1 MVASLFLTTTYHT
14 LRAIQSLNIQV
25 SDQNIVFLINMDVSR
40 YDVLQDIMTLCL
52 LRHPDQIIT
61 LHRCVDLKLHTYID
75 TLKDQNSQLLEKN
88 TEEVF
93 VSPTFFL
100 VVDQYA
106 TSIISVIGI
115 IVNIIGCLQLMAKSE
130 REKMFNWMLSV
141 TLLFDIFF
149 LAFKLMRSLEEIC
162 FSVPNGYLW
171 MYYII
176 SNFGVR
182 FSLTSTILM
191 MVAMGHARY
200 QAIQYP
206 MRQRHLSYSVKK
218 RMRELLKY
226 MIPILLLSLVF
237 AYPVLWEI
245 ETVPIEVNGNQ
256 VTLVP
261 RKIVL
266 NPFYSFFRV
275 VVLNIGLL
283 GVLPFALL
291 IYFSYKIMV
300 CINRRQ
306 RIQGTQPSYV
316 IGMNDENSAKISK
329 ILVVVMIVFILLN
342 SLRLLAA
349 GGEFLFLF
357 IIPKKN
363 SLALEFGYGVPTWL
377 QVIHP
382 IGELCTVLNATINI
396 IIYRYLKSTVCLRKC
411 PTCIPNCCT
420 NVTSEEIPPET
431 PMTLENPAGD
441 APDEHELRQL
451 SVEPINIDVVSE
463 VCTFQIRKQ
472 GHEWL

>member
-1 MVASLFLTTTYHT
+1 
-14 LRAIQSLNIQV
+14 
-25 SDQNIVFLINMDVSR
+25 MDVSR
-40 YDVLQDIMTLCL
+40 YDELQNIMAYCL

-61 LHRCVDLKLHTYID
+61 AHGCVDLKLHEYINI
-75 TLKDQNSQLLEKN
+75 LKHQNRQLIEEN

-115 IVNIIGCLQLMAKSE
+115 IVNIIGCVQLMAKSE
-130 REKMFNWMLSV
+130 REKMFNWMLSA
-141 TLLFDIFF
+141 TLIFDIFY
-149 LAFKLMRSLEEIC
+149 LVFKLMRSLEELCI
-162 FSVPNGYLW
+162 SVPNVYLKI
-171 MYYII
+171 YYTI

-206 MRQRHLSYSVKK
+206 MRQRHLSSSVKK
-218 RMRELLKY
+218 RITELLKY
-226 MIPILLLSLVF
+226 IIPILFQSLVF

-245 ETVPIEVNGNQ
+245 ETVPIEVNSNQ
-256 VTLVP
+256 VTLIAT
-261 RKIVL
+261 KILL

-275 VVLNIGLL
+275 VIFNIGLL
-283 GVLPFALL
+283 GVLPFSLL
-291 IYFSYKIMV
+291 IYFSYKIMM

-306 RIQGTQPSYV
+306 RVQGRQPSYV

-342 SLRLLAA
+342 SLRILAHI
-349 GGEFLFLF
+349 GEFLFVF
-357 IIPKKN
+357 MSNKN
-363 SLALEFGYGVPTWL
+363 DLAIEFGYGVPLWL
-377 QVIHP
+377 QVTAP
-382 IGELCTVLNATINI
+382 LGELCTVLSATINI
-396 IIYRYLKSTVCLRKC
+396 IIYRYLKSTACLRNC
-411 PTCIPNCCT
+411 PTCVPNCCT
-420 NVTSEEIPPET
+420 NVTSQEIPPET
-431 PMTLENPAGD
+431 QVALETPTGD

-451 SVEPINIDVVSE
+451 SIESMNIDVVSE

>member
-61 LHRCVDLKLHTYID
+61 LHGCVDLKLHTYID
-75 TLKDQNSQLLEKN
+75 TLKDQNSPLLEKN

-162 FSVPNGYLW
+162 ISVPNGYLK
-171 MYYII
+171 MYYTI

-191 MVAMGHARY
+191 MVALGHARY
-200 QAIQYP
+200 QAIQHP
-206 MRQRHLSYSVKK
+206 MRQRHLSSSVKK
-218 RMRELLKY
+218 RIIELFKY
-226 MIPILLLSLVF
+226 VIPILLQSLVF

-245 ETVPIEVNGNQ
+245 DAVPIEVNGTQ
-256 VTLVP
+256 FELLP
-261 RKIVL
+261 SKLKL
-266 NPFYSFFRV
+266 NPRYSF
-275 VVLNIGLL
+275 LW
-283 GVLPFALL
+283 
-291 IYFSYKIMV
+291 
-300 CINRRQ
+300 
-306 RIQGTQPSYV
+306 
-316 IGMNDENSAKISK
+316 
-329 ILVVVMIVFILLN
+329 
-342 SLRLLAA
+342 
-349 GGEFLFLF
+349 
-357 IIPKKN
+357 
-363 SLALEFGYGVPTWL
+363 LEY
-377 QVIHP
+377 
-382 IGELCTVLNATINI
+382 
-396 IIYRYLKSTVCLRKC
+396 
-411 PTCIPNCCT
+411 
-420 NVTSEEIPPET
+420 
-431 PMTLENPAGD
+431 
-441 APDEHELRQL
+441 
-451 SVEPINIDVVSE
+451 
-463 VCTFQIRKQ
+463 
-472 GHEWL
+472 

>member
-75 TLKDQNSQLLEKN
+75 TLKDQNSQSLDQN

-149 LAFKLMRSLEEIC
+149 LTFKLMRSLEEIC

-206 MRQRHLSYSVKK
+206 MRQRHLSSSVKK
-218 RMRELLKY
+218 RIRELLKY
-226 MIPILLLSLVF
+226 VIPILLLSLVF
-237 AYPVLWEI
+237 AYPVLWEL
-245 ETVPIEVNGNQ
+245 EAVPIGVKSIE

-261 RKIVL
+261 GIIVQS
-266 NPFYSFFRV
+266 P
-275 VVLNIGLL
+275 G
-283 GVLPFALL
+283 
-291 IYFSYKIMV
+291 
-300 CINRRQ
+300 
-306 RIQGTQPSYV
+306 
-316 IGMNDENSAKISK
+316 
-329 ILVVVMIVFILLN
+329 
-342 SLRLLAA
+342 
-349 GGEFLFLF
+349 
-357 IIPKKN
+357 
-363 SLALEFGYGVPTWL
+363 
-377 QVIHP
+377 
-382 IGELCTVLNATINI
+382 
-396 IIYRYLKSTVCLRKC
+396 
-411 PTCIPNCCT
+411 
-420 NVTSEEIPPET
+420 
-431 PMTLENPAGD
+431 
-441 APDEHELRQL
+441 
-451 SVEPINIDVVSE
+451 
-463 VCTFQIRKQ
+463 
-472 GHEWL
+472 